1 MIVVEPVF
9 TAHALGHKI
18 KLNGFVV
25 LVRCQ
30 IAVTV
35 DIVKSLVV
43 LVVAVFVVFLLL
55 QLTTKRKLGI
65 STVTSKGSL
74 AIKFKHF
81 MSFMAY

>member
-1 MIVVEPVF
+1 MHVLHIGHQVHVASALPTNQHKLLTQLLF
-9 TAHALGHKI
+9 AAHALGHKI
-18 KLNGFVV
+18 KLNGLVV

-55 QLTTKRKLGI
+55 
-65 STVTSKGSL
+65 
-74 AIKFKHF
+74 
-81 MSFMAY
+81 

>member
-1 MIVVEPVF
+1 MIVVKPVF
-9 TAHALGHKI
+9 AAHALGHKI
-18 KLNGFVV
+18 KLNGLVV